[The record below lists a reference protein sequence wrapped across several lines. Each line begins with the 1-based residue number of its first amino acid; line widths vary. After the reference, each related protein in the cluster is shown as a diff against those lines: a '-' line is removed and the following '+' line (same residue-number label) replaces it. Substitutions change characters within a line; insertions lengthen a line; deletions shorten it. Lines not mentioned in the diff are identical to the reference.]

1 MSGASV
7 RRQNTC
13 CLNVQ
18 GWKGRER
25 RGSQGVKKEEE
36 EGGRGGG
43 KDKISPAFSSSAM
56 SCLDCLPLAA
66 ALSPLSGPEGRSP
79 ITGKSAAANEVSLN
93 QRVQSQGGEA
103 GNSGRVPAY
112 PLKNR
117 QTQSTTS
124 SLSTH
129 KKTPPPPQSLHKS
142 SRPVFSHLALSDTGV
157 RVSSAHFKAL

>member
-1 MSGASV
+1 MRACVVKLELSRDCTCVCVSASV

-25 RGSQGVKKEEE
+25 RGRRGVKKEDEE
-36 EGGRGGG
+36 EGGEGGK

-79 ITGKSAAANEVSLN
+79 ITGKSAAANEVSLK
-93 QRVQSQGGEA
+93 QRVQSHGGRRGTA
-103 GNSGRVPAY
+103 VGCQLTPQRTGKPSRQLQACQKKKKKMFTRVPD
-112 PLKNR
+112 LCFL
-117 QTQSTTS
+117 T
-124 SLSTH
+124 
-129 KKTPPPPQSLHKS
+129 
-142 SRPVFSHLALSDTGV
+142 
-157 RVSSAHFKAL
+157 